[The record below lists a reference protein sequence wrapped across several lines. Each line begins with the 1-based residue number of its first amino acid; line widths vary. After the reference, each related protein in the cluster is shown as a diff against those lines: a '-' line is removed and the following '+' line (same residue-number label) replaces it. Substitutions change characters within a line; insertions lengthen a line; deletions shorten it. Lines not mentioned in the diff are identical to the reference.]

1 VAGFDVLY
9 ATLDEAHD
17 RSAGIQSLPA
27 RYGRRAAL
35 RASRAMHLGAWA
47 LLATLVFW
55 RLAWP
60 TALVPLLA
68 VGALLAWEQRRAD
81 DVDLAF
87 FRINVWVG
95 FAALAAIVAGVWG
108 LSM

>member
-1 VAGFDVLY
+1 
-9 ATLDEAHD
+9 
-17 RSAGIQSLPA
+17 
-27 RYGRRAAL
+27 
-35 RASRAMHLGAWA
+35 
-47 LLATLVFW
+47 
-55 RLAWP
+55 
-60 TALVPLLA
+60 VPLLA